1 MGSFDVHYTTM
12 SRICLRVYLKD
23 HAWLVGYNL
32 STNSDELMPENISN
46 YNSDELAREHY
57 FEITP
62 RLVWL
67 RYPFSRD
74 QREIEIQI
82 IQIERD
88 RDHYPFNSDQ

>member
-1 MGSFDVHYTTM
+1 MHE
-12 SRICLRVYLKD
+12 
-23 HAWLVGYNL
+23 LVTIF
-32 STNSDELMPENISN
+32 STN
-46 YNSDELAREHY
+46 YNSDELGREHY